1 MSKESNIT
9 ISDVAEALGVS
20 KTTVS
25 RAISGKGRIGEETR
39 KKVLAYIE
47 EHDYQPNVIAKS
59 LAQSKTFNICVVMP
73 GDYALVDLPF
83 FQEAIMGIQEIAEIN
98 EYDILLCICQ
108 ENDITGLRR
117 IIQNRKVDG
126 VVLLRT
132 FVDDPQIEFLIEKN
146 IPFVAAGTSQNKKV
160 KQIDHDHENACREL
174 TSIILMKGMKKI
186 AILGGNEHIFANQK
200 RMKGVKA
207 AYSQ

>member
-1 MSKESNIT
+1 M
-9 ISDVAEALGVS
+9 
-20 KTTVS
+20 
-25 RAISGKGRIGEETR
+25 
-39 KKVLAYIE
+39 
-47 EHDYQPNVIAKS
+47 
-59 LAQSKTFNICVVMP
+59 
-73 GDYALVDLPF
+73 
-83 FQEAIMGIQEIAEIN
+83 
-98 EYDILLCICQ
+98 
-108 ENDITGLRR
+108 
-117 IIQNRKVDG
+117 DG

-160 KQIDHDHENACREL
+160 KQIDHENACREL

-207 AYSQ
+207 A

>member
-1 MSKESNIT
+1 
-9 ISDVAEALGVS
+9 
-20 KTTVS
+20 
-25 RAISGKGRIGEETR
+25 
-39 KKVLAYIE
+39 
-47 EHDYQPNVIAKS
+47 
-59 LAQSKTFNICVVMP
+59 
-73 GDYALVDLPF
+73 
-83 FQEAIMGIQEIAEIN
+83 MGIQEIAEIN

-207 AYSQ
+207 AYSQYGKELDEQNLYMNLDGEAVIEKTVENVQTVYFVWMIQSVVRYLEN